1 METLENGTGIPPEVQ
16 QQIDQI
22 PHQEVQQHLQAS
34 LTALEHIENPQETR
48 TNGFTPEYVGDSERV
63 QGHMARLAEVT
74 LAAHDQVVSENETAE
89 EPPAGVVWMRAA
101 TILTERAAA
110 AKKAEDAEA
119 AQRSAEDLLVVLSIA
134 GGNSE
139 YDDSRIK
146 PDEVDRVV
154 EAAVSNGLA
163 ENLVDAQLASRGL
176 VTIKEGDDMGTS
188 HKVYQP
194 VGAAISERRGL
205 LQVAT
210 SQKIDFDSEGE
221 RTPLSPEEW
230 QEQMEQL
237 PIPEKAAVA
246 KSLDPETG
254 QDKQEAISR
263 AILVPERWRSTY
275 GSIDVDRESVLA
287 MVDID
292 PGFREGKYDDLLR
305 SIRGKRMVGGE
316 NRFEASY
323 LADELIV
330 SLWARGDK
338 ELAKQLLTVRD
349 GEISDDGYGAITNA
363 ARRIQDRGTNEPFDS
378 GEVLA
383 DIGQDI
389 EVRRQQLVERIA
401 ELNDRPNVSS
411 IFLDERTVF
420 AKYDPETYT
429 DKVLANADSLEGMM
443 ADPDMLGMIQDASY
457 HGSKDDFAVAV
468 LTNPVLAGLLSNPE
482 TRKLVSHDFVM
493 TPYHLLRNVELLSS
507 PKVVET
513 FLENPD
519 VYSYVMYGKHR
530 PEKTKALVSLLEH
543 DSIKTLI
550 DDEAQRANV
559 LKQLSDKNAETI
571 QAALEAFDNPSFVQ
585 MLEDPRFTKL
595 GFRVAIEHPN
605 EAPAFA
611 EAVLKSEDLGILVAN
626 QVIADRIIDMLVT
639 VGSVEEFNAKVAEVS
654 AIFNHPR
661 EYWKNIYSISEV
673 VHGLKVENSKNN
685 HTIKFLPKVRLRPDQ
700 LRKGNGF
707 LDAVEGFSVKE
718 IADMN
723 EAERRAL
730 LTPEAIA
737 ELGDQIMEVDSFTFQ
752 QFNPEVRKQI
762 YGYMI
767 SETLR
772 LSRDPA
778 QKMVASHR
786 NRERVHQDTPVLT
799 EGDFIHG
806 APLDAL
812 LMVLQD
818 GNFAGESRSVASKED
833 SFPFN
838 VDVSIIQYGR
848 DTRSQI
854 EETITGGS
862 SGYGGSDG
870 VILVYARDDNS
881 WMAGQ
886 TSNPTSSDRITR
898 HGLILGGIPSTEVT
912 GVILRETSEQSIN
925 SALEATIQNGVYI
938 PIYDLDGNLLVTPS
952 EFDAVYGDR
961 NMVIPVPTTIDSTLR
976 TGEQLG
982 SNEGSVYLVPTE
994 SGKPQKHYIKFG
1006 GLRTAQVEEGEVGV
1020 STTDHIW
1027 TEYLADTI
1035 YERAGVTTPRTQM
1048 VTVEGRI
1055 GHDSEWVDD
1064 TTENPPVREVTTL
1077 NGGFVV
1083 DAWLANWDV
1092 VYNDGNTLEVG
1103 DVVYRSDNGGA
1114 LDLRAQ
1120 GQRKPGDVWNDEVLE
1135 LRMGDD
1141 DERLGLGMRQKYP
1154 GLTDEEVRAQAQDLQ
1169 AKMTDEAIDQ
1179 MVDSIRRP
1187 KADRDQLK
1195 ATLKARR
1202 DYIIRT
1208 VLT

>member
-1 METLENGTGIPPEVQ
+1 METQEAGTSIPPEVQ

-22 PHQEVQQHLQAS
+22 GHQAVQEHLQTNLA
-34 LTALEHIENPQETR
+34 ALEHIENPQER
-48 TNGFTPEYVGDSERV
+48 RQDGFTPEFVGDSERV

-74 LAAHDQVVSENETAE
+74 LVAHEQVASENQTTE
-89 EPPAGVVWMRAA
+89 EPPAGAVWLRAA
-101 TILTERAAA
+101 TILSERAVE
-110 AKKAEDAEA
+110 AKKANDAET
-119 AQRSAEDLLVVLSIA
+119 AQRSAEDLLVVISIA
-134 GGNSE
+134 AGNSE
-139 YDDSRIK
+139 YDDSRLK

-154 EAAVSNGLA
+154 EAAVGNGLA
-163 ENLVDAQLASRGL
+163 EELVNAQVASRGL
-176 VTIKEGDDMGTS
+176 VTIKDDEDMGIIS
-188 HKVYQP
+188 KQYYP
-194 VGAAISERRGL
+194 VEATIAEHRGL
-205 LQVAT
+205 LQVAIG
-210 SQKIDFDSEGE
+210 QKIDFDNEGA
-221 RTPLSPEEW
+221 RTSLAPEEW
-230 QEQMEQL
+230 QAQMEKL
-237 PIPEKAAVA
+237 PVPEKAAVA
-246 KSLDPETG
+246 KSLDLETD

-263 AILVPERWRSTY
+263 AVLVPERWHSTF
-275 GSIDVDRESVLA
+275 GSIDVDRESLLA
-287 MVDID
+287 MIDID

-305 SIRGKRMVGGE
+305 LIRQKRMVGGE

-323 LADELIV
+323 FADELIV
-330 SLWARGDK
+330 SLWSRGDK
-338 ELAKQLLTVRD
+338 RLAQQLLTVRD

-363 ARRIQDRGTNEPFDS
+363 ARRIQDRGRHEPFDT

-389 EVRRQQLVERIA
+389 EARRQQLIERIA
-401 ELNDRPNVSS
+401 ELNDHPNVSS
-411 IFLDERTVF
+411 IFLHQNTVF
-420 AKYDPETYT
+420 SKYDPEAYA
-429 DKVLANADSLEGMM
+429 DRVLANADSLEDMM
-443 ADPDMLGMIQDASY
+443 ADPDMLRMIEEASY

-468 LTNPVLAGLLSNPE
+468 LTNPVLADLLSNPE

-493 TPYHLLRNVELLSS
+493 TPYHLLKNVELLSS
-507 PKVVET
+507 PRVVET
-513 FLENPD
+513 LLENPD
-519 VYSYVMYGKHR
+519 IYRYVMYDKHR
-530 PEKTKALVSLLEH
+530 PEKTKALISLFEH
-543 DSIKTLI
+543 EAIKLLI
-550 DDEAQRANV
+550 DDESQRANV

-595 GFRVAIEHPN
+595 GFRIAIEHPD

-611 EAVLKSEDLGILVAN
+611 EAVLKSEDLGMLVAN

-639 VGSVEEFNAKVAEVS
+639 VGLVEEFNAKVAEVS
-654 AIFNHPR
+654 AIFSHPR

-673 VHGLKVENSKNN
+673 VHGLKVEHSQNN
-685 HTIKFLPKVRLRPDQ
+685 HTIKFLPKIRLKPDQ
-700 LRKGNGF
+700 LRNGNGF
-707 LDAVEGFSVKE
+707 LDAVEGFSVKD
-718 IADMN
+718 IADMT
-723 EAERRAL
+723 EAERKAL

-772 LSRDPA
+772 RSRDPA

-786 NRERVHQDTPVLT
+786 NRERVHGDTPVFT

-833 SFPFN
+833 AFPFN
-838 VDVSIIQYGR
+838 VDVSIIQYGP
-848 DTRSQI
+848 DTRSQV
-854 EETITGGS
+854 EETITGAGYS
-862 SGYGGSDG
+862 YGGSDG

-886 TSNPTSSDRITR
+886 TSNPTSSDRVNR
-898 HGLILGGIPSTEVT
+898 HGLILGGIPSTEIT
-912 GVILRETSEQSIN
+912 GVILRDANEHTIN

-938 PIYDLDGNLLVTPS
+938 PIYDLDGNLLVTPA

-961 NMVIPVPTTIDSTLR
+961 NMVIQVPTTIDSTLR
-976 TGEQLG
+976 TDEQLG
-982 SNEGSVYLVPTE
+982 SNEGSVYLLPTE
-994 SGKPQKHYIKFG
+994 TGRPQKHYIKFG
-1006 GLRTAQVEEGEVGV
+1006 GLRTAQVDEGEVAV

-1035 YERAGVTTPRTQM
+1035 YERMGVTTPRTRM

-1055 GHDSEWVDD
+1055 GHDSEWVDE
-1064 TTENPPVREVTTL
+1064 TTDSPPSREVTTL

-1092 VYNDGNTLEVG
+1092 VYNAGNTLEVDG
-1103 DVVYRSDNGGA
+1103 IVYRADNGGA

-1120 GQRKPGDVWNDEVLE
+1120 GQRKSGDVWNDEVLE
-1135 LRMGDD
+1135 LRVGDN

-1154 GLTDEEVRAQAQDLQ
+1154 GLTDEEVRAQAQDLRT
-1169 AKMTDEAIDQ
+1169 KMTDAAIDQ

-1202 DYIIRT
+1202 DYIVRT